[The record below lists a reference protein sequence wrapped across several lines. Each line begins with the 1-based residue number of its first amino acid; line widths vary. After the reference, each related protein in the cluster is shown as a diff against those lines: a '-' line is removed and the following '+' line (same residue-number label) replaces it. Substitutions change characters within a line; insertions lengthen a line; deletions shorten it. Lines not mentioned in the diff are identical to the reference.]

1 MKPRF
6 DPNKEARY
14 LEMRAELD
22 ALNRDYLRGSQKMSL
37 DWDPEENSEFREWC
51 NHNLSR
57 KYGLPT
63 RDELIERNR
72 RIPQP
77 APAAT
82 PDPDAAQPASRNEET
97 E

>member
-22 ALNRDYLRGSQKMSL
+22 ALNRRQRQGTQGERLN
-37 DWDPEENSEFREWC
+37 WDPEENLEFREWC
-51 NHNLSR
+51 NYNLSR

-77 APAAT
+77 APSTT
-82 PDPDAAQPASRNEET
+82 PDPNAG
-97 E
+97 